1 MEIPINHRAIQS
13 RFDQGSYRTEIPPL
27 TIKWKLPMP
36 KGATGRPRGRPPG
49 SKSRLT
55 REHEAITAEAF
66 ESLTEE
72 QIQAL
77 KPIDLF
83 RLVALTAV
91 RQRNIPLILKA
102 AVDWAPY
109 EHAKLAP
116 LAVELPQEAEE
127 DRARRLHAAL
137 REMRETVGD
146 RRQ

>member
-1 MEIPINHRAIQS
+1 
-13 RFDQGSYRTEIPPL
+13 
-27 TIKWKLPMP
+27 MP
-36 KGATGRPRGRPPG
+36 KGATGRPRGRPQG

-72 QIQAL
+72 QIQAI
-77 KPIDLF
+77 KPLDMF

-109 EHAKLAP
+109 EHAKLGS
-116 LAVELPQEAEE
+116 LVVEPPQESED
-127 DRARRLHAAL
+127 DRARRLHEA
-137 REMRETVGD
+137 MRQMRATVGD
-146 RRQ
+146 VPPIRADGE